1 MSEESPKAL
10 PPQYEQKPLRSYC
23 LQYTG
28 GNAGAMVNFAPDFL
42 YQTPDRTLMQKG
54 NPFPV
59 EAGEWV
65 IQWSNTVRRGQFERV
80 PESTFSLTWGI
91 MP

>member
-1 MSEESPKAL
+1 
-10 PPQYEQKPLRSYC
+10 
-23 LQYTG
+23 
-28 GNAGAMVNFAPDFL
+28 
-42 YQTPDRTLMQKG
+42 MQKG